1 MIATPEYVKE
11 RYAHFNEVC
20 FEGTLPEVPIV
31 LTKAKTF
38 LGKLEYQSVKGL
50 FGRVVSIGDF
60 RIKISTLY
68 DLPEAELEDVIIH
81 EMIHLYIASH
91 RIKDSSSHGKV
102 FREMM
107 TGINNQ
113 HGRHITVSHPRTKAL
128 AEQVAAAKNEK
139 RYVCVSTFKDGRRG
153 VTVCIK
159 ERVGQMT
166 KSLPRCYDLASIE
179 TFTSDDPYFARFPK
193 SHKPRIF
200 KVKQQELTEHLIGAQ
215 PYNSNQLN

>member
-50 FGRVVSIGDF
+50 FGRVVSIGEF

-113 HGRHITVSHPRTKAL
+113 HGRHITVSHPRAKAL
-128 AEQVAAAKNEK
+128 AEQVGKLGYAGT
-139 RYVCVSTFKDGRRG
+139 STRTRAFTAYDEFLLYSYIQPDPRPLPLSGCFQLHQRCRR
-153 VTVCIK
+153 
-159 ERVGQMT
+159 
-166 KSLPRCYDLASIE
+166 
-179 TFTSDDPYFARFPK
+179 
-193 SHKPRIF
+193 PRIHAEMLSGGNIG
-200 KVKQQELTEHLIGAQ
+200 KEKQPARRKHHHRKLTTERSHC
-215 PYNSNQLN
+215 